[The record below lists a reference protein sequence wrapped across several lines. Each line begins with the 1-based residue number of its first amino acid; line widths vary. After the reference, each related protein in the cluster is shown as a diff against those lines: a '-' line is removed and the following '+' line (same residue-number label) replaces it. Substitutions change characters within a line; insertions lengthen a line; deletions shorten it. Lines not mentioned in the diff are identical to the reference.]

1 MSQLYFEDFSVGDE
15 FASGGVTLTE
25 SDIIEFA
32 LKYDPQ
38 SIHLDVEAASR
49 SIYGGLIASGWHVIG
64 LAFRMFIQAGIL
76 GEASMGS
83 PGLEEVRWLKPVR
96 PGDTVHMKARVGA
109 TRPSKTK
116 DDRGYLTM
124 EFRIVNQHDEVV
136 TTLRSIQIM
145 ARRPA
150 ASEREAGS
158 RS

>member
-25 SDIIEFA
+25 SDIIDFA
-32 LKYDPQ
+32 LQYDPQ
-38 SIHLDVEAASR
+38 RIHTDVEAASR
-49 SIYGGLIASGWHVIG
+49 SIYGGLIASGWQVIG
-64 LAFRMFIQAGIL
+64 LAFRMFVQSGVL
-76 GEASMGS
+76 GEAAMGS

-96 PGDTVHMKARVGA
+96 PGDTVHMKVRVAA
-109 TRPSKTK
+109 TRPSKPR

-124 EFRIVNQHDEVV
+124 EYRSLNQRDEVV
-136 TTLRSIQIM
+136 TTMRSIQIV

-150 ASEREAGS
+150 AAERKAGT